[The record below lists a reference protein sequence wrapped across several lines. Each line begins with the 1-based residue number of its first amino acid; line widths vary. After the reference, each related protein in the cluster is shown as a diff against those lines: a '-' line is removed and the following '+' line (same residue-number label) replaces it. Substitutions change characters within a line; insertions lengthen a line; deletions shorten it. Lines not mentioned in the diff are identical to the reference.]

1 MTTSLKKY
9 LLVCLKGI
17 GMGAADVIPGVSG
30 GTIAFMTGIYEE
42 LVGSINNINGAA
54 VKLLF
59 KGRFREFWKHIN
71 GTFLVSLIA
80 GILISIMSLA
90 KLMTYLLSHL
100 PVPTWAFFFGLIIAS
115 SVFILRDIKGWK
127 LKDGVM
133 LVLGVV
139 LGVVVCTLSPT
150 ETPDA
155 LWFIF
160 LSGSIAI
167 CAMILPGISGS
178 FILLILG
185 KYEFM
190 LSTLS
195 KILSGDGVLLDFAV
209 VVIFVLGALVGILA
223 FSRFLHWLLAHYH
236 RSTLLVLAGFI
247 IGSLVKV
254 WPWSDMTVVR
264 EAQLLR
270 TGSLAEI
277 DLQIP
282 AAVIFCLVGA
292 ALVTVLELLA
302 LRKEKEYPSRSAR
315 FANRSSAG
323 FAIWLNF
330 CGRFAICRP
339 ASAADGARPPA
350 VRTTAQPY
358 TAGRPTPPR
367 LIAEDLKISEPESD
381 VDQRAAVA
389 FAYHGGHVLPGRPAV
404 VERQTEVCTDH
415 VVLRE
420 SVLIAHARSAG
431 ESDEV
436 VLPVVSSVVLRC
448 GDGEKAVNLEPV
460 AVGHVESHSGIGGE
474 AVLGGV
480 DYVEHR
486 PQRHGHRVVPHPVD
500 VVGVASVGYQAVH
513 VFLERREVR
522 NARV

>member
-100 PVPTWAFFFGLIIAS
+100 PVPTWAFFFGLIVAS

-133 LVLGVV
+133 LFLGVI

-160 LSGSIAI
+160 LSGAIAI

-190 LSTLS
+190 LSTLT

-209 VVIFVLGALVGILA
+209 LVIFVLGALVGILA
-223 FSRFLHWLLAHYH
+223 FSRFLHWLLARYH

-254 WPWSDMTVVR
+254 WPWSDMAVVR

-270 TGSLAEI
+270 IGSLAEI

-292 ALVTVLELLA
+292 ALVTILELLA
-302 LRKEKEYPSRSAR
+302 LRKEKE
-315 FANRSSAG
+315 
-323 FAIWLNF
+323 
-330 CGRFAICRP
+330 
-339 ASAADGARPPA
+339 
-350 VRTTAQPY
+350 
-358 TAGRPTPPR
+358 
-367 LIAEDLKISEPESD
+367 
-381 VDQRAAVA
+381 
-389 FAYHGGHVLPGRPAV
+389 
-404 VERQTEVCTDH
+404 
-415 VVLRE
+415 
-420 SVLIAHARSAG
+420 
-431 ESDEV
+431 
-436 VLPVVSSVVLRC
+436 
-448 GDGEKAVNLEPV
+448 
-460 AVGHVESHSGIGGE
+460 
-474 AVLGGV
+474 
-480 DYVEHR
+480 
-486 PQRHGHRVVPHPVD
+486 
-500 VVGVASVGYQAVH
+500 
-513 VFLERREVR
+513 
-522 NARV
+522 